1 MTGTAGP
8 TLGLVLAVALA
19 GGLGAAA
26 RFVVDGAVR
35 GRTAHVLPLATIV
48 VNVTGSLA
56 IGVLN
61 GAALWHGLGPTWLVV
76 AATGFCG
83 GYTTFSTAMIETV
96 RLVQSD
102 EWRWAAANALGT
114 LVLCVA
120 AASAGVALMWAT
132 R

>member
-1 MTGTAGP
+1 MTVP
-8 TLGLVLAVALA
+8 LVLAVALA

-35 GRTAHVLPLATIV
+35 ARTAQALPVATML
-48 VNVTGSLA
+48 VNVTGSLV
-56 IGVLN
+56 IGLLN
-61 GAALWHGLGPTWLVV
+61 GAAQWHGLGPTWLVV

-96 RLVQSD
+96 RLAQSD
-102 EWRWAAANALGT
+102 EWRWAVANALGT
-114 LVLCVA
+114 LALCVA
-120 AASAGVALMWAT
+120 AAAAGVGMMWAV